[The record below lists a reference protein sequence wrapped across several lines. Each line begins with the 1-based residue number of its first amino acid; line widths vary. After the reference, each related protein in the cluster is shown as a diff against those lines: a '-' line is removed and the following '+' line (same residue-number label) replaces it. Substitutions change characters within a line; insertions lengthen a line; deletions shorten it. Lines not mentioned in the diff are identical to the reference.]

1 MPKIS
6 KFVQKIAGIIKNNKY
21 LKQVGNFIKN
31 IPSMIKNNK
40 FVQKVGNAI
49 KNNKLVKK
57 VSSFITNNKY
67 VKKAASIVKNGWNSI
82 KKLPSKIMNT
92 LKSTKNNI
100 AKNYNQIKNKAIN
113 YIKDNSN
120 KLSYNFKKITSNI
133 SKFKSKWN
141 KFNEISSKISG
152 VIGWVSRPDKKVF
165 SKIINYGYK
174 KYVGHNRS
182 ILKSKNVSKIV
193 KNGVYKKSLI
203 AKAVNTYIS
212 NPVRTFKN
220 VLFPDTKKIKNNIH
234 NAVST
239 VKKYNPINHI
249 KSKVQ
254 NYRRG
259 YVRRRF
265 YKPVVP
271 KVRVYTRRIVNRV
284 VSPVRRVVAPVRS
297 GLNRLGSF
305 ARKLIFRR

>member
-1 MPKIS
+1 
-6 KFVQKIAGIIKNNKY
+6 
-21 LKQVGNFIKN
+21 
-31 IPSMIKNNK
+31 
-40 FVQKVGNAI
+40 
-49 KNNKLVKK
+49 
-57 VSSFITNNKY
+57 
-67 VKKAASIVKNGWNSI
+67 
-82 KKLPSKIMNT
+82 MNT
-92 LKSTKNNI
+92 LKSTKNNLV
-100 AKNYNQIKNKAIN
+100 KHYNNFKNKAIN
-113 YIKDNSN
+113 LFNKKSN
-120 KLSYNFKKITSNI
+120 QFSINCKKVITTI
-133 SKFKSKWN
+133 SKFKKFGNKINKVFSKV
-141 KFNEISSKISG
+141 SG

-193 KNGVYKKSLI
+193 KNGLYKKSLI

-239 VKKYNPINHI
+239 IKKYNPINHI

-284 VSPVRRVVAPVRS
+284 VSPVKRVVAPVRS